1 MGLRSGAI
9 NVILASYG
17 LLLLL
22 LPVRLLS
29 RVRSTWAGCDRRAE
43 AAVKHKLAF
52 SLPAGISQSER
63 NALSKVMRRVLWASA
78 LRLAQ
83 PPTCARQPCRLFSS
97 AGLARPWEIL
107 GIDEKADDKAIKV
120 AYRKLGK
127 RPGRAAQQLALCLA
141 LTPHQ
146 REGAFKRSSTAQS
159 SAVAPH
165 RRARLLSAHWCA
177 HTERCDA
184 SFFNA
189 SFFNPDH

>member
-63 NALSKVMRRVLWASA
+63 NALSKAMRRVLWASA

-127 RPGRAAQQLALCLA
+127 RPGRAQQLALEYSDTLGLVLA
-141 LTPHQ
+141 GPP
-146 REGAFKRSSTAQS
+146 R
-159 SAVAPH
+159 
-165 RRARLLSAHWCA
+165 
-177 HTERCDA
+177 
-184 SFFNA
+184 
-189 SFFNPDH
+189 